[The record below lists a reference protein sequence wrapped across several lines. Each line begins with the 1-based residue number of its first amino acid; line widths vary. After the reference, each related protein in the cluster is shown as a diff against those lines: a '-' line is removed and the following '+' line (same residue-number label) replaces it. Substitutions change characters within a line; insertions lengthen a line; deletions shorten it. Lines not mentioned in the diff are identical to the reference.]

1 MYSKLI
7 VMTFEREDE
16 APRVYETLQRMR
28 GSPLPSLEDVAAVTK
43 DRRGR
48 LTVTQKRELPPP
60 GKARGDALFS
70 SAIALLFGE
79 LPDQTLQTLVED
91 GFDDFF
97 RQRVLETVGENCSIL
112 LILKRRGSQ
121 VDRGRLFGILSLFNG
136 QVFET
141 TLPPKVEAALT
152 EGWEA

>member
-1 MYSKLI
+1 MYSSLI
-7 VMTFEREDE
+7 VMTFGREEE

-43 DRRGR
+43 DSHRR

-60 GKARGDALFS
+60 GQAQGDDLFS

-91 GFDDFF
+91 GFDDYF
-97 RQRVLETVGENCSIL
+97 RQQVLETLGDNCSAL
-112 LILKRRGSQ
+112 LILIRRGSQ

-141 TLPPKVEAALT
+141 TLPPKVEATLT